1 MKISKLVG
9 FAAVCIALI
18 ATSCKKDKDIQ
29 TKSNDTST
37 PTEAGFYYGE
47 NGTSALIQAED
58 ATANQQYKTII
69 ARNNNTV
76 VVEIVLTDLQPGTY
90 SLAGTYAFTY
100 VKNNQHWTSTSGS
113 LTITKNENSKIS
125 GTYEATA
132 GTGVSGVQSVKG
144 KFIDIPVN

>member
-1 MKISKLVG
+1 MKIPKLV
-9 FAAVCIALI
+9 ALSIVCLPLFV
-18 ATSCKKDKDIQ
+18 TSCKKEDDIQ
-29 TKSNDTST
+29 PKSNDTSS

-47 NGTSALIQAED
+47 NENSSLTKADE
-58 ATANQQYKTII
+58 ATASQQYKTII
-69 ARNNNTV
+69 AKKNNAT

-113 LTITKNENSKIS
+113 LTVTKNENSKIS
-125 GTYEATA
+125 GTYVATA
-132 GTGVSGVQSVKG
+132 GTGVSGVQSVNG